1 MVLMEIIV
9 LFILCIHIE
18 FISANSF
25 HIYTAPEGERYTDTA
40 NLQGLPAASAR
51 FAPLALLF
59 YLPGK
64 NRSPE
69 WRSGGPAGAEGLT
82 MGQLLGTGQNSG
94 SEA

>member
-64 NRSPE
+64 TEAPN
-69 WRSGGPAGAEGLT
+69 GGVEGRQEQKDSQW
-82 MGQLLGTGQNSG
+82 GNC
-94 SEA
+94 